1 VSRINRRPSVN
12 HHAKLDIGSV
22 RREWQSLD
30 APGSPG
36 EHDPVTRAGLV
47 PYIGRA
53 NHRATVAAAFAEPG
67 YIVLVS
73 GEAGV
78 GKSSLVAAERAAA
91 RSEVIEGAC
100 LQLAG
105 QPLPL
110 AALEQIFY
118 SRGGWPEAAD
128 GAEQQQ
134 SPEQRLKAI
143 RLWADAIAP
152 SGSPTAT
159 TVVIDD
165 LHWADE
171 STCDFLVYLA
181 STALRRRLS
190 LVITLRN
197 DETPR
202 VGRVQQAVAE
212 LARLPGAVNV
222 ELQRL
227 DRQESAELVAAL
239 TGAADVDV
247 DAWYRRSQGNP
258 YLLGELVKDPGARRV
273 KDVLLSRVHSLGP
286 DAAELVRLAA
296 VFGLWVDDEQ
306 LHSASVLPSDRYA
319 AAVHE
324 AIDVGVLVNEGA
336 DYAFRHSLMCEAVL
350 SQLLPI
356 ERRMMHERAA
366 RALAGSPADD
376 LVSAVAVSVHWEA
389 AGLHE
394 QAAEWSL
401 RAARK
406 ARSLNAFA
414 EAWTHYRR
422 VLGFARPPGPA
433 DLDLALEAAGT
444 ARLAGDPAAAVALLE
459 SALRTAPAQGDERAS
474 ALERL
479 GCFLWEAGQPGRSR
493 AAYTDAAAALGSEVT
508 ACHAQVW
515 GALARGS
522 LIMAEFDEAIRLA
535 DQAAVAAREHG
546 TTAIL
551 ADALTTR
558 GTAGAILGDAAG
570 VDLLREGVDLARDVE
585 DRAVLCRS
593 YANLIMAY
601 EYTNKPAEAC
611 AAALEGL
618 SLLPEYGLEL
628 AVGAALACNAASMLR
643 RRGDYTRCAAV
654 LTELLDGR
662 VIQGQ
667 GLHLHLERAELQL
680 AMGRPAAA
688 RVSLSAAEPLLE
700 VDEPAVVAALASVSA
715 ELQAQEGDPAGS
727 YRTVDEALRRLGGT
741 QDTRFRT
748 ELVAIGLRIE
758 ADRLGPVPGR
768 DDPAAQARIGR
779 LAAELETLAT
789 DDDDDINQV
798 AEHRTA
804 ANDLARARGSATAED
819 WAAAVRSWQLADRPR
834 EEAYCLL
841 RQAECHVSARQRDR
855 AAAAAAA
862 ARALAERLG
871 AAPILA
877 EVDAL
882 VARSRLVAAPA
893 PRSSGENRPYGLT
906 EREYEVL
913 ELLGTG
919 ATNRQIARRLF
930 ISDRT
935 VGVHVS
941 RVLHKLQVTN
951 RAQAAALAVKVAR

>member
-1 VSRINRRPSVN
+1 MT
-12 HHAKLDIGSV
+12 GSGAV
-22 RREWQSLD
+22 
-30 APGSPG
+30 
-36 EHDPVTRAGLV
+36 V
-47 PYIGRA
+47 PYIGRSQ
-53 NHRATVAAAFAEPG
+53 HRAAVAAAFAEPG
-67 YIVLVS
+67 HVVLVC

-78 GKSSLVAAERAAA
+78 GKSSLVAAERVAA
-91 RSEVIEGAC
+91 SNDVVEGAC

-128 GAEQQQ
+128 GAEQQ
-134 SPEQRLKAI
+134 SAEQRLKAI
-143 RLWADAIAP
+143 RVWADALAP
-152 SGSPTAT
+152 SGSPNAT
-159 TVVIDD
+159 TLVIDD

-171 STCDFLVYLA
+171 TTCDLLVYLA
-181 STALRRRLS
+181 STAVRRRLS
-190 LVITLRN
+190 LIITLRN

-212 LARLPGAVNV
+212 LSRLPGAVNL

-227 DRQESAELVAAL
+227 DRQEAAELVAAL

-247 DAWYRRSQGNP
+247 DAWYQRSQGNP

-273 KDVLLSRVHSLGP
+273 KDVLLARVHSLGP

-296 VFGLWVDDEQ
+296 VFGLWVDDAQ
-306 LHSASVLPSDRYA
+306 LHSASVLPPDRYA

-324 AIDVGVLVNEGA
+324 AIDVGVLVNEGS

-356 ERRMMHERAA
+356 ERRMLHERAA
-366 RALAGSPADD
+366 RALARNPGDD
-376 LVSAVAVSVHWEA
+376 LVTAVAVSVHWEA
-389 AGLHE
+389 AGLPE
-394 QAAEWSL
+394 QAAEWSQ

-422 VLGFARPPGPA
+422 VLEAGRSAGEPA
-433 DLDLALEAAGT
+433 DLKLALEAAGT
-444 ARLAGDPAAAVALLE
+444 ARLAGDPAAAVAVLE

-479 GCFLWEAGQPGRSR
+479 GCFLWEAGLTARSR
-493 AAYTDAAAALGSEVT
+493 AAYTDAVAALGSEVT

-535 DQAAVAAREHG
+535 DRAVAAAREHG

-551 ADALTTR
+551 ADALITR
-558 GTAGAILGDAAG
+558 GTAGALLGNTAALTSLRDG
-570 VDLLREGVDLARDVE
+570 VALARDVE
-585 DRAVLCRS
+585 EDRGVLCRG
-593 YANLIMAY
+593 YANLMVAY
-601 EYTNKPAEAC
+601 EVSGMPAEAS

-618 SLLPEYGLEL
+618 QLLPEYGLEL
-628 AVGAALACNAASMLR
+628 AVGAALACNAANMLT
-643 RRGDYTRCAAV
+643 RRGHYARCEAV
-654 LTELLDGR
+654 LAELLDGR
-662 VIQGQ
+662 VVQGQ

-680 AMGRPAAA
+680 RMGTPAAA
-688 RVSLSAAEPLLE
+688 RASLEAAAPLRDT
-700 VDEPAVVAALASVSA
+700 DEPAVVAAIATATA
-715 ELQAQEGDPAGS
+715 ELLLQERDHDGCYS
-727 YRTVDEALRRLGGT
+727 TVDQALRRLAGT
-741 QDTRFRT
+741 QDQHFRA
-748 ELVAIGLRIE
+748 EVVAIGLRNE

-768 DDPAAQARIGR
+768 TDPVADQRIAR
-779 LAAELETLAT
+779 LAAELDGLASGAH
-789 DDDDDINQV
+789 DDVNL
-798 AEHRTA
+798 AAFLRTA
-804 ANDLARARGSATAED
+804 QNELARVRGSADAEG
-819 WAAAVRSWQLADRPR
+819 WAAAAELWRAADCPR
-834 EEAYCLL
+834 EEAYCLM
-841 RQAECHVSARQRDR
+841 RQAECH
-855 AAAAAAA
+855 AA
-862 ARALAERLG
+862 ARRRDKAATAAATARAIAERLG
-871 AAPILA
+871 AMPVLA
-877 EVDAL
+877 EIDAL
-882 VARSRLVAAPA
+882 IARTRLSPAPA
-893 PRSSGENRPYGLT
+893 PRAPVEERPYGLT

-913 ELLGTG
+913 ALLGTG

-930 ISDRT
+930 ISERT

-951 RAQAAALAVKVAR
+951 RAQAAAVAARVAR